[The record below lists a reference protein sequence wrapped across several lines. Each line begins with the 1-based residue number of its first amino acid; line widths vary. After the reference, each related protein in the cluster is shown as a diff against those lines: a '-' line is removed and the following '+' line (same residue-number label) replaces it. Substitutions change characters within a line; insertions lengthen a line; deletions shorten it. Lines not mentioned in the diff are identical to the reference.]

1 MDTRGGPRTRLAGM
15 PHLPLP
21 AELDELVARAN
32 PAVVATAR
40 PDGAPHTAATWYDWE
55 NGRVLLNMDETRA
68 RLRHMRENPRVSV
81 TIFDGDDW
89 GRHVTLLGRVI
100 SIDSDGD
107 LADIDRLAVRYT
119 GKPFGTR
126 DRKRVSAWMQPDF
139 WSSWPLPGSLQL

>member
-1 MDTRGGPRTRLAGM
+1 MR
-15 PHLPLP
+15 
-21 AELDELVARAN
+21 
-32 PAVVATAR
+32 
-40 PDGAPHTAATWYDWE
+40 
-55 NGRVLLNMDETRA
+55 RA